1 MAFEHYIRNGQKWL
15 RCGYT
20 TGTCSALGA
29 AGATRLLLTG
39 QAPDQVELMT
49 PKGLMVEAP
58 LLEPHLIEGGAC
70 AAICKDG
77 GDDAD
82 VTHGHLVVAS
92 VYKRDAPGVE
102 IDGGLGVGRVT
113 KPGLDQPVG
122 NAAINHVPRQMIAAA
137 VQAECD
143 RAGYNGGIMVVIS
156 VPDGEE
162 LAKKTFNP
170 VLGIQG
176 GISILGTS
184 GIVEPMS
191 LQAIVDTIGVE
202 IKAARATGSKNLL
215 LTPGNYGMDFLK
227 ANGLDVPGVPLV
239 KYSNFIGEA
248 LDMAAAEGFEQVLLV
263 GHIGKLVKVAGGI
276 MNTHSRWADCRLE
289 IFTAYA
295 ALAGAS
301 HDTLQKLMTAA
312 TTDAAIHLLDE
323 AGLREPIMAEII
335 KAIQLHLERRAAG
348 SFHIGAMVFSNEY
361 GLLGQTD
368 TVEEIMNIW
377 RQ

>member
-29 AGATRLLLTG
+29 AGAVRLLLTG
-39 QAPDQVELMT
+39 QAPDQMELMT

-58 LLEPHLIEGGAC
+58 LLEPHFTDDGGAC

-82 VTHGHLVVAS
+82 VTHGHLVVAT
-92 VYKRDAPGVE
+92 VYKGASGIE
-102 IDGGLGVGRVT
+102 IDGGVGVGRVT
-113 KPGLDQPVG
+113 KPGLDQPIG
-122 NAAINHVPRQMIAAA
+122 AAAINHVPRQMIAAA

-143 RAGYNGGIMVVIS
+143 RAGYTGGIRVVIS
-156 VPDGEE
+156 VPDGVE

-202 IKAARATGSKNLL
+202 IRAARAAGSKELL
-215 LTPGNYGMDFLK
+215 LTPGNYGLDFLQ
-227 ANGLDVPGVPLV
+227 ANHLDLPGVPIV
-239 KYSNFIGEA
+239 KYSNFIGDT
-248 LDMAAAEGFEQVLLV
+248 LDMAAAEGFERVLLV

-295 ALAGAS
+295 ALAGAEGE
-301 HDTLQKLMTAA
+301 TLRQLMSAA

-323 AGLREPIMAEII
+323 AGVRKPVMEQVIQ
-335 KAIQLHLERRAAG
+335 AIQLHLERRVAG
-348 SFHIGAMVFSNEY
+348 AYQIGAMVFSNEY

-368 TVEEIMNIW
+368 AVEEIMRQW